1 MKKLLV
7 AFDGSESAMRALR
20 HAIEQVRETDR
31 SIHLL
36 ITHTGPIYYP
46 EIGVSLPY
54 YEELMAAADRES
66 AKLLLPAQK
75 ELEKAGVG
83 YSKEVMCGPAA
94 SLIAERAKPTEFAG
108 IVMGTRG
115 MGALKGL
122 VLGSVANQVV
132 HLAEVPVTLV
142 K

>member
-7 AFDGSESAMRALR
+7 AFDGSDSAMRALR
-20 HAIEQVRETDR
+20 LAIEQVKGTDR

-36 ITHTGPIYYP
+36 ITHTGPMYYP
-46 EIGVSLPY
+46 EIGLTIPY
-54 YEELMAAADRES
+54 DDLMAAADRET
-66 AKLLLPAQK
+66 AKLLVPAEK
-75 ELEKAGVG
+75 ELEKAGVP
-83 YSKEVMCGPAA
+83 YTKEILCGTAA
-94 SLIAERAKPTEFAG
+94 ALIAERAKATEFAG
-108 IVMGTRG
+108 IMMGTRG

-122 VLGSVANQVV
+122 VVGSVANQVV

>member
-7 AFDGSESAMRALR
+7 AFDGSDSATRALR
-20 HAIEQVRETDR
+20 HAIEQVKGTGR

-36 ITHTGPIYYP
+36 ITHTGPFYYP
-46 EIGVSLPY
+46 EIGVNISHDD
-54 YEELMAAADRES
+54 LMAAADRES
-66 AKLLLPAQK
+66 AKLLIPAEK
-75 ELEKAGVG
+75 ELEKAGVS
-83 YSKEVMCGPAA
+83 YTKEVLCGTA
-94 SLIAERAKPTEFAG
+94 STLIAERAKATEFAG

-115 MGALKGL
+115 MGAIKGL
-122 VLGSVANQVV
+122 IVGSVANQVV